1 MEELLS
7 KIKDI
12 EKKVTYIRKQLE
24 LYSKLKNDINQSYK
38 AEEVLT
44 NVENM
49 VLQVDGL
56 QMDDL
61 HEFIKRERMVVESH
75 KRELRYRLAQQLEQR
90 LSKLELT
97 LKGQYPTLRAGLY
110 TMKLDFIRG
119 KVDIFWGPDKVATV
133 DLNADSIVGEIEKL
147 ESLLKG
153 EFDPANYMQLIAQ
166 AYMKVIKHKGLTPG
180 DKIMLSELHQQLT
193 IMMQSKAF
201 WVNPIRRNLREY
213 PRYRFAYDMY
223 RVMRKYGDRIQ
234 LTVATFDAT
243 KDPEK
248 AIWIPDNDEKGTR
261 YSYVVVRC

>member
-24 LYSKLKNDINQSYK
+24 LYSKLKDDINQSYK

-44 NVENM
+44 NVENT
-49 VLQVDGL
+49 VLQVDRL

-90 LSKLELT
+90 LSKLGLT

-119 KVDIFWGPDKVATV
+119 KVDIFWGTGQGG
-133 DLNADSIVGEIEKL
+133 NS
-147 ESLLKG
+147 
-153 EFDPANYMQLIAQ
+153 
-166 AYMKVIKHKGLTPG
+166 
-180 DKIMLSELHQQLT
+180 
-193 IMMQSKAF
+193 
-201 WVNPIRRNLREY
+201 
-213 PRYRFAYDMY
+213 
-223 RVMRKYGDRIQ
+223 
-234 LTVATFDAT
+234 
-243 KDPEK
+243 
-248 AIWIPDNDEKGTR
+248 
-261 YSYVVVRC
+261 